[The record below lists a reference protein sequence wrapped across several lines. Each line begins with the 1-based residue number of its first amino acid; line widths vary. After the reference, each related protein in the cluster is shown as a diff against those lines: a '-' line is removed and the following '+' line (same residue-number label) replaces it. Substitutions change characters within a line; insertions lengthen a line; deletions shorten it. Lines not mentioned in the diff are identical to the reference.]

1 MSGGRQ
7 GRRAGHLRRPGDWLG
22 GQRPSADAGGQSTAM
37 PNYVMLVSTIG
48 SMSPFGLN
56 GFILGL
62 VIAAMTREKA

>member
-1 MSGGRQ
+1 
-7 GRRAGHLRRPGDWLG
+7 
-22 GQRPSADAGGQSTAM
+22 M